1 MRKISCK
8 TFHPHMSKEKFL
20 KTLKNPQTLVIAGT
34 VGFLAI
40 TLPLLRASMYNEK
53 FLPQVY
59 AGQLDMS
66 TKTIEEGH
74 DILKTYADSWHT
86 KNITLLISNQ
96 EYQTNFR
103 ELGIAIDI
111 EETLKKTYRSKRG
124 SNPYSSLRY
133 SFQSSTQDIMLKV
146 DEPKLQQFLDTKV
159 KSGLNSPV
167 SATYTLEAGQL
178 FIQDEINGEEV
189 SQEAIVNPLSIAVNK
204 NPQETDFDIQV
215 ASIEPSITATDLERI
230 QTRVETLLSV
240 DFKLTL
246 DEDSWD
252 VEPAETLSWLV
263 FTDEGAITE
272 IDISQDLVKEYLSF
286 LNEDIE
292 RPAKSAKLRYDRES
306 QKVAILVPGQTG
318 LTLNIEEST
327 QRIRDAILMGET
339 NVVLA
344 GKVTEPE
351 IYEGNLDSLGINT
364 RIGIGTSNFAGSSAS
379 RVHNVKVAAESMNGI
394 LLAPGEEFSFVEYL
408 GPVNAATGYKPE
420 LVIKGNET
428 IPEYGGGVCQ
438 VSTTLFRAALYTG
451 LEITERHAHSYV
463 VSYYGTPGLDATI
476 YIPKPDFRFKN
487 TTDSHILLQYY
498 INGTEIGFE
507 IFGSENSRQVN
518 VSGPITLS
526 AGADGSRRTVVYRDV
541 YEDGELIS
549 KDSFF
554 SNYRAPNKVN
564 TNPFN

>member
-1 MRKISCK
+1 MKKQEFIK
-8 TFHPHMSKEKFL
+8 LIKH
-20 KTLKNPQTLVIAGT
+20 PQTLVIAGT

-40 TLPLLRASMYNEK
+40 TLPLLRASMYHEK
-53 FLPQVY
+53 FLPQVS

-74 DILKTYADSWHT
+74 TILKTYADSWQT
-86 KNITLLISNQ
+86 KPLTLLISGQ
-96 EYQTNFR
+96 EYQTTFR
-103 ELGIAIDI
+103 ELGVTIDI
-111 EETLKKTYRSKRG
+111 EETLKKTYRAKRG

-133 SFQSSTQDIMLKV
+133 SFQTSTEDILLKV

-159 KSGLNSPV
+159 KPDLKTPI

-178 FIQDEINGEEV
+178 FIKDEVNGEEV
-189 SQEAIVNPLSIAVNK
+189 SFDAIVNPLALAVNK
-204 NPQETDFDIQV
+204 NTLETDFDIQV
-215 ASIEPSITATDLERI
+215 ASIEPTITASELEQIRP
-230 QTRVETLLSV
+230 QVETLLSV
-240 DFKLTL
+240 DFKLSL
-246 DEDSWD
+246 DQDSWD
-252 VEPAETLSWLV
+252 VEPAETLSWLL
-263 FTDEGAITE
+263 FKDEGPLTE
-272 IDISQDLVKEYLSF
+272 IDISQNLVKEYLTF

-318 LTLNIEEST
+318 LTLDIEEST

-344 GKVTEPE
+344 RKVTEPE
-351 IYEGNLDSLGINT
+351 IYEGNLDTLGINT

-379 RVHNVKVAAESMNGI
+379 RVHNVKVAAEAMNGI

-420 LVIKGNET
+420 LVIKGDET

-438 VSTTLFRAALYTG
+438 VSTTIFRAALYTG

-463 VSYYGTPGLDATI
+463 VPYYGTPGLDATI

-487 TTDSHILLQYY
+487 NTDTHILLQYY

-541 YEDGELIS
+541 YEDGELIT

-554 SNYRAPNKVN
+554 SNYRAPNVVN

>member
-1 MRKISCK
+1 MN
-8 TFHPHMSKEKFL
+8 KEKALTFI
-20 KTLKNPQTLVIAGT
+20 KNPQTLVIAGT

-40 TLPLLRASMYNEK
+40 TLPLLRASMYQEK
-53 FLPQVY
+53 FLPQVS

-74 DILKTYADSWHT
+74 TILKTYADSWQT
-86 KNITLLISNQ
+86 KPLTLLISGQ
-96 EYQTNFR
+96 EYQTTFR
-103 ELGIAIDI
+103 ELGVTIDI
-111 EETLKKTYRSKRG
+111 EETLKKTYRAKRG

-133 SFQSSTQDIMLKV
+133 SFQTSTEDILLKV

-159 KSGLNSPV
+159 KPDLKTPI

-178 FIQDEINGEEV
+178 FIQDEVNGEEV
-189 SQEAIVNPLSIAVNK
+189 SIESIVNPLALAVN
-204 NPQETDFDIQV
+204 NNSLETDFDIQV
-215 ASIEPSITATDLERI
+215 ASIEPTITASDLEQIRP
-230 QTRVETLLSV
+230 QVETLLSV
-240 DFKLTL
+240 DFKLSL
-246 DEDSWD
+246 DQDSWD
-252 VEPAETLSWLV
+252 VEPAETLSWLL
-263 FTDEGAITE
+263 FKDEGPLTE
-272 IDISQDLVKEYLSF
+272 IDISQDLVKEYLTF

-306 QKVAILVPGQTG
+306 QELAILVPGQTG
-318 LTLNIEEST
+318 LTLDIEEST

-344 GKVTEPE
+344 RQVTEPE
-351 IYEGNLDSLGINT
+351 IYEGNLDTLGINT

-379 RVHNVKVAAESMNGI
+379 RVHNIRVAAEDMNGI

-438 VSTTLFRAALYTG
+438 VSTTIFRVALYTG

-463 VSYYGTPGLDATI
+463 VDYYGTPGLDATI

-487 TTDSHILLQYY
+487 TTDTHILLQYY

>member
-1 MRKISCK
+1 MKSQEIL
-8 TFHPHMSKEKFL
+8 KFI
-20 KTLKNPQTLVIAGT
+20 KNPQTLVITGT
-34 VGFLAI
+34 IGFLTI
-40 TLPLLRASMYNEK
+40 TLPLLRASMYSEK
-53 FLPQVY
+53 FLPEVY
-59 AGQLDMS
+59 ADQIDMS

-74 DILKTYADSWHT
+74 DILKTYADSWQT
-86 KNITLLISNQ
+86 KNLTLFISGQ
-96 EYQTNFR
+96 EYSTNFR
-103 ELGIAIDI
+103 ELGVSIDI
-111 EETLKKTYRSKRG
+111 EETLKKIYRAKRG
-124 SNPYSSLRY
+124 SNPYTSLRY
-133 SFQSSTQDIMLKV
+133 SFQASTEDIILKV
-146 DEPKLQQFLDTKV
+146 DESKMQEFIESKV
-159 KSGLNSPV
+159 TPDLSTPV
-167 SATYTLEAGQL
+167 SATYLLEANQL
-178 FIQDEINGEEV
+178 IIQDEVNGEEV
-189 SQEAIVNPLSIAVNK
+189 SSQAIVNALAQAVN
-204 NPQETDFDIQV
+204 NNSLETDFDIQV
-215 ASIEPSITATDLERI
+215 TSIKPNITTGDLEQIRR
-230 QTRVETLLSV
+230 QVETLLSV

-246 DEDSWD
+246 DQESWD
-252 VEPAETLSWLV
+252 IEPTETLSWLT
-263 FTDEGAITE
+263 FTKDGALTN
-272 IDISQDLVKEYLSF
+272 IDISQDLVREYLTF

-292 RPAKSAKLRYDRES
+292 RPAKSAKLRYDRET
-306 QKVAILVPGQTG
+306 QQVAILIPGQTG
-318 LTLNIEEST
+318 ITLNIDEST
-327 QRIRDAILMGET
+327 QRIRDAILMNET

-344 GKVTEPE
+344 AQITEPE
-351 IYEGNLDSLGINT
+351 IYEGNLDTLGINT

-379 RVHNVKVAAESMNGI
+379 RVHNVKVAAEAMNGI

-420 LVIKGNET
+420 LVIKGNKT

-438 VSTTLFRAALYTG
+438 VSTTIFRAALYTG

-487 TTDSHILLQYY
+487 TTDTHILLQYY

-526 AGADGSRRTVVYRDV
+526 AGTDGSRRTVVYRDV

>member
-1 MRKISCK
+1 MN
-8 TFHPHMSKEKFL
+8 KEKALTFI
-20 KTLKNPQTLVIAGT
+20 KNPQTLVIAGT

-40 TLPLLRASMYNEK
+40 TLPLLRASMYHEK
-53 FLPQVY
+53 FLPQVS

-74 DILKTYADSWHT
+74 TILKTYADSWQT
-86 KNITLLISNQ
+86 KPLTLLISGQ
-96 EYQTNFR
+96 EYQTTFR
-103 ELGIAIDI
+103 ELGVTIDI
-111 EETLKKTYRSKRG
+111 EETLKKTYRAKRG

-133 SFQSSTQDIMLKV
+133 SFQTSTEDILLKV

-159 KSGLNSPV
+159 KPDLKTPI

-178 FIQDEINGEEV
+178 FIQDEVNGEEV
-189 SQEAIVNPLSIAVNK
+189 SIKSIVNPLALAVN
-204 NPQETDFDIQV
+204 NNSLETDFDIQV
-215 ASIEPSITATDLERI
+215 ASIEPTITASDLEQIRP
-230 QTRVETLLSV
+230 QVETLLSV
-240 DFKLTL
+240 DFKLSL
-246 DEDSWD
+246 DQDSWD
-252 VEPAETLSWLV
+252 VEPAETLSWLL
-263 FTDEGAITE
+263 FKDEGTLTE
-272 IDISQDLVKEYLSF
+272 IDISQDLVKEYLTF

-306 QKVAILVPGQTG
+306 QEVAILVPGQTG
-318 LTLNIEEST
+318 LTLDIEEST

-344 GKVTEPE
+344 GQVTEPE
-351 IYEGNLDSLGINT
+351 IYEGNLDTLGINT

-379 RVHNVKVAAESMNGI
+379 RVHNIRVAAEDMNGI

-438 VSTTLFRAALYTG
+438 VSTTIFRAALYTG

-463 VSYYGTPGLDATI
+463 VDYYGTPGLDATI

-487 TTDSHILLQYY
+487 TTDTHILLQYY